1 MMSSELLKVFASP
14 ERYVQGRN
22 ATDHLGAEMKKLDLM
37 GPVVIVTSGTPK
49 RLLEKRWTKSLQDHG
64 YTFTILDFCGICT
77 AAEVQR
83 IADEAIRTGAR
94 ALIAFGGGQVIDA
107 ARAAIDLVRGK
118 KSHVCE
124 FVSCPTVASTTDA
137 PCSALCALYNENHTF
152 DQHRF
157 VKRHP
162 TLVLV
167 DTTAIAQSP
176 RRMLVGGLGDVLAT
190 WFETR
195 TVKEA
200 GSKNFLGGM
209 PTETSTA
216 LSKLCADIFLKDGPS
231 AVEALEAK
239 AVTPALERVIEANT
253 LLSGL
258 GFESGGLCV
267 AHSVHNG
274 LTTQPAQCIPYTHG
288 GEKVAFGLMMLTQL
302 ILEGRPREEI
312 DTILRF
318 STTVGLPVTLRE
330 VGVDKSNEEVAMKEI
345 SERAVEPTESS
356 HNEPFEVTVNMMADA
371 IRTADRAGAV
381 FLKQKGIQ
389 ALVEENHE
397 NPDMLM
403 ADAIRTADPRAGAV
417 FLKQKGIQSLENHE
431 NQIDFG
437 LLPVCLKTTRTRRA
451 ADTIRQMHLQ
461 PYY

>member
-1 MMSSELLKVFASP
+1 MSSELKVFASP

-22 ATDHLGAEMKKLDLM
+22 ATDHLGAEMKKLCLK
-37 GPVVIVTSGTPK
+37 GPVVVVTSGTPK
-49 RLLEKRWTKSLQDHG
+49 RLLEQRWTKSLQDHG
-64 YTFTILDFCGICT
+64 YNFTTLDFCGVST
-77 AAEVQR
+77 AAEAQR
-83 IADEAIRTGAR
+83 IADEALRTRAG

-107 ARAAIDLVRGK
+107 VRTATDLIEG
-118 KSHVCE
+118 HVCE
-124 FVSCPTVASTTDA
+124 FVSCPTVASTDA
-137 PCSALCALYNENHTF
+137 PCSALCVLYNENHTF
-152 DQHRF
+152 DQYRF
-157 VKRHP
+157 AKRHP

-176 RRMLVGGLGDVLAT
+176 RRMLVGGLGDALAT

-216 LSKLCADIFLKDGPS
+216 LSKLCHDILLKDGPS

-274 LTTQPAQCIPYTHG
+274 LTSQPQCIRYTH
-288 GEKVAFGLMMLTQL
+288 GEKVAFGLLTQL

-312 DTILRF
+312 DTILHF

-330 VGVDKSNEEVAMKEI
+330 VGVDECNEVAIKEI
-345 SERAVEPTESS
+345 SERAVGLGESS
-356 HNEPFEVTVNMMADA
+356 HNEPFEVTVDAMADA
-371 IRTADRAGAV
+371 IRSADRVGTV
-381 FLKQKGIQ
+381 FLKQKGSQ
-389 ALVEENHE
+389 A
-397 NPDMLM
+397 
-403 ADAIRTADPRAGAV
+403 
-417 FLKQKGIQSLENHE
+417 
-431 NQIDFG
+431 
-437 LLPVCLKTTRTRRA
+437 
-451 ADTIRQMHLQ
+451 
-461 PYY
+461 